1 MAGVSLIAQAEG
13 PFYLPRGTEVKV
25 FEQCHAKRLPVLL
38 KGPTGCGKTRF
49 VEFMAWRLGRPLV
62 TVACHDDLSA
72 TDLTGRYLV
81 VNGETVW
88 RDGPLT
94 MAVRQGAICYLDELV
109 EARSDTIVVIHPLA
123 DDRRVLLIDK
133 TGEMVQAALG
143 FQLVVSYN
151 PGYQQLLKELKP
163 STRQRFVALE
173 FALPAPEAER
183 AIVVHEGGVA
193 QATAATLV
201 ELAGRLRRLEAHGLT
216 EVPSTRL
223 LVTTARLIAAGISP
237 RDACRAAMIA
247 PLTDEPELLAAME
260 ALVTATF

>member
-1 MAGVSLIAQAEG
+1 MAQVSLIAEAEG
-13 PFYLPRGTEVKV
+13 PFYLPRGNEVKV
-25 FEQCHAKRLPVLL
+25 FEQCHAKGLPVLL

-94 MAVRQGAICYLDELV
+94 TAARGGAICYLDELV

-123 DDRRVLLIDK
+123 DDRRMLPIDK
-133 TGEMVQAALG
+133 TGELVQAAPG

-163 STRQRFVALE
+163 STRQRFVTLE

-183 AIVVHEGGVA
+183 AIVAHE
-193 QATAATLV
+193 
-201 ELAGRLRRLEAHGLT
+201 GRLRRLQAHGLT

-223 LVTTARLIAAGISP
+223 LVTTARLIAAGIPS
-237 RDACRAAMIA
+237 RDACRAAMAA